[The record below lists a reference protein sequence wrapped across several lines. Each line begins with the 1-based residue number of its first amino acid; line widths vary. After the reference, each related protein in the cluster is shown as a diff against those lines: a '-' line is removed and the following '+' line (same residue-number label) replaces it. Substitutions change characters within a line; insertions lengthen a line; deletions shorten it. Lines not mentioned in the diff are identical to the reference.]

1 MTLYIVTFV
10 DPYTGDSQREV
21 RETLKGA
28 RDCADLAEGLR
39 CTDIKLTIVQA
50 ETQSQLE
57 TLKISQESH

>member
-28 RDCADLAEGLR
+28 RDCTDLAASLH
-39 CTDIKLTIVQA
+39 CTDIKLAVIT